1 MINLWKRAAAFA
13 EGSDG
18 EPLNCVEHFD
28 SGLITLLY
36 QDYIGGLQVQCPVAG
51 LIEHTL
57 GIEPTLIPW
66 TS

>member
-36 QDYIGGLQVQCPVAG
+36 QDYIGGLQVQRWV
-51 LIEHTL
+51 LIFKKLNLTYL
-57 GIEPTLIPW
+57 NLT
-66 TS
+66 